1 MASFFGRLVVLKLN
15 GWARL
20 VPIIVQSVPST
31 MNTNAVDRKH
41 GLYVLGRPWIVL
53 EVDDGVFALETP
65 PDLHGA
71 ISNVYHSHLD
81 SVEPGTWITKRLE
94 WSEVKG
100 CISLL
105 YECMVDVGAAVAPPA
120 EEDFGP
126 ANFALVEVSKG
137 VATAGKTTSC
147 GFDVHVDNGA
157 VVSGPVWTAI
167 VYMECT
173 ADGGELEIFADEDD
187 NFPPIATIPCRGMVV
202 MRGNVPHRP
211 APIEAIGGAG
221 VRGAVIFQLPALS
234 LR

>member
-1 MASFFGRLVVLKLN
+1 
-15 GWARL
+15 
-20 VPIIVQSVPST
+20 
-31 MNTNAVDRKH
+31 MNTNAVERKH
-41 GLYVLGRPWIVL
+41 GLYVLESPWEVL
-53 EVDDGVFALETP
+53 EVVDGVFALKTP

-94 WSEVKG
+94 WPEVEG

-120 EEDFGP
+120 EEDFGA

-137 VATAGKTTSC
+137 AATAGKTTSC

-173 ADGGELEIFADEDD
+173 ADGGGLEIFEDEND
-187 NFPPIATIPCRGMVV
+187 NSPPIATIPCRGMVV

-234 LR
+234 LRY